1 MRESVSH
8 QTVGDASR
16 HSHGL
21 LKAVEGLRKQL
32 LDIGKRNKL
41 INAPIRKDRA
51 KQITIEDELS
61 DEIFRILYVRA
72 NSMTFLP
79 ADGVQADLDDEEDES
94 VFLPTEDVAPG
105 TPVASRH
112 SDRKLQTRLPPGRL
126 QKQLLTLYR
135 DAQTLEEE
143 QGVSILF
150 LALGFLRW
158 YESDSSKIER
168 HAPLILLPV
177 DLERDSARGKFR
189 LKFRDQDL
197 EPNLSLRAMLQND
210 HGLDLPDFPEGDD
223 WLPSQ
228 YFRRVQNAVSSRERW
243 RVRPNTIELSLFSFA
258 KFLMWRDLD
267 AAGLQSGAGSDL
279 LERILVGGFES
290 GGSIFAPDENL
301 DRRFPDPRELGHIM
315 DADASQTQVIAAA
328 CEGRNLVV
336 QGPPGTG
343 KSQTIANI
351 IAAAAKSG
359 KTVLFVAEKR
369 AALDVVHDR
378 LARCGLG
385 PLCLELHS
393 HKANRKNIYAELKRT
408 LDLGE
413 PREVSDER
421 YERVRRLRDELNEL
435 AELLHAVDEATGETP
450 YGVIGKIA
458 DLMESDT
465 PRADFGISG
474 IDGWSRDEFER
485 RARAVAVLAA
495 QTAEHGSEREHIW
508 RGARRRLTQLDR
520 RRLADRL
527 REAVARLDRVAAA
540 LSDAAAAAG
549 GDAAGTLASADQVA
563 RRLDALDAM
572 PASVP
577 GLLENEAVLEDAPA
591 VLDLCESVAASQE
604 VRSGLLAEVFEGA
617 LDLEW
622 STERRDFLQHGRSLF
637 RFLSGAYRKAAGRLR
652 SVHRSSPPKD
662 FEGML
667 DLLDRLVEYRRGVRR
682 IAGRAQ
688 LGREVFGRTWRV
700 EETEVGSA
708 LPAVRWIAEQAEDLG
723 STAAVRRTV
732 DGIPPGADLAAV
744 AVNLRG
750 AAGDWTEA
758 WSGVAALVDP
768 DLGEAFGVGRIEDV
782 DLAALRARLAAWRT
796 GAGSLENW
804 LRLGAAARHASE
816 LGLDE
821 IRHRIADG
829 RVSPDDAQAALES
842 IRAEAVWNRMRS
854 GEPRLESIDGEE
866 RNRKIEEFKEL
877 DRRLQGLAAQEV
889 ALRHF
894 RSMPAG
900 ASGQVGIVR
909 GEIAKK
915 MRHMRIRK
923 LLDVA
928 GEAVQSIKPVFLM
941 SPLSVAQYLKA
952 GGLGF
957 DMLLIDEAS
966 QVRPADAMGAI
977 RRCRQVVVVG
987 DQKQMPPTSFFDR
1000 AVGADEESED
1010 LEDPEEIQAAQAG
1023 AMESILSLCS
1033 SRSMAGGMLSWHY
1046 RSRHPSLIEVSNHE
1060 FYDNSLICPPSP
1072 DAKGAES
1079 GLSFAP
1085 VDGTYMRG
1093 KGRDNPKEA
1102 QAVCDGVLAHA
1113 REHPD
1118 QTLGVVAL
1126 SVKQRDTIRNKLEFM
1141 RAEHPELE
1149 AFCKEGRD
1157 EPFFVKN
1164 LENVQG
1170 DERDVIF
1177 ISIGYGKDA
1186 GGYMSQHF
1194 GPVSGDGGERRLN
1207 VLFTRAKH
1215 RCRVFSSI
1223 RHSDIRVDV
1232 TKHLG
1237 PRVLKR
1243 YLKFAETGE
1252 LDIPV
1257 LTGAEMDS
1265 PFEEAVAKALHA
1277 HGYRVAAQV
1286 GSSGFRI
1293 DLAVYDPDDEGRFLL
1308 AIECDG
1314 ARYHSS
1320 SWARER
1326 DRLRQAVLETKGW
1339 RFHRIWS
1346 TDWFYSRDAEVAKLL
1361 EAIEAARIDRHPAG
1375 RPEPAAPPPEVERA
1389 APVEVRPPERTP
1401 YVEAS
1406 FGIRE
1411 SAHWHL
1417 HEVERDLV
1425 AKCVAEI
1432 VLTEGP
1438 VHLDEVTRRLAR
1450 LWGYK
1455 RTGSRIRSAVV
1466 SGAGHAVSRGVIRY
1480 VDGPAGRFLDRC
1492 DRTGELRVR
1501 DRSGVESATLRR
1513 VDMLPPSEICAGILA
1528 AVERNIAID
1537 AVDCAREV
1545 KSMLGFKSLSA
1556 DMRRLVARL
1565 ANDMVRD
1572 GSLTMAGK
1580 DFRLP

>member
-1 MRESVSH
+1 M
-8 QTVGDASR
+8 
-16 HSHGL
+16 
-21 LKAVEGLRKQL
+21 
-32 LDIGKRNKL
+32 
-41 INAPIRKDRA
+41 
-51 KQITIEDELS
+51 
-61 DEIFRILYVRA
+61 
-72 NSMTFLP
+72 
-79 ADGVQADLDDEEDES
+79 
-94 VFLPTEDVAPG
+94 
-105 TPVASRH
+105 
-112 SDRKLQTRLPPGRL
+112 
-126 QKQLLTLYR
+126 
-135 DAQTLEEE
+135 
-143 QGVSILF
+143 
-150 LALGFLRW
+150 
-158 YESDSSKIER
+158 
-168 HAPLILLPV
+168 
-177 DLERDSARGKFR
+177 
-189 LKFRDQDL
+189 
-197 EPNLSLRAMLQND
+197 
-210 HGLDLPDFPEGDD
+210 
-223 WLPSQ
+223 
-228 YFRRVQNAVSSRERW
+228 
-243 RVRPNTIELSLFSFA
+243 
-258 KFLMWRDLD
+258 
-267 AAGLQSGAGSDL
+267 
-279 LERILVGGFES
+279 
-290 GGSIFAPDENL
+290 
-301 DRRFPDPRELGHIM
+301 
-315 DADASQTQVIAAA
+315 
-328 CEGRNLVV
+328 
-336 QGPPGTG
+336 
-343 KSQTIANI
+343 
-351 IAAAAKSG
+351 
-359 KTVLFVAEKR
+359 
-369 AALDVVHDR
+369 
-378 LARCGLG
+378 
-385 PLCLELHS
+385 
-393 HKANRKNIYAELKRT
+393 
-408 LDLGE
+408 
-413 PREVSDER
+413 
-421 YERVRRLRDELNEL
+421 RDELNEL
-435 AELLHAVDEATGETP
+435 AELLHAVDDATGETP

-458 DLMESDT
+458 ESMEDGT
-465 PRADFGISG
+465 PRADFGIPG
-474 IDGWSRDEFER
+474 IDGWSRDDFDR
-485 RARAVAVLAA
+485 RVKAVDALATL
-495 QTAEHGSEREHIW
+495 TAKHGSEREHVW

-527 REAVARLDRVAAA
+527 REAVARLDRVAAV
-540 LSDAAAAAG
+540 LRDAAAAAG
-549 GDAAGTLASADQVA
+549 IDAEGTLASTGPVA
-563 RRLDALDAM
+563 RCLDALGAM

-577 GLLENEAVLEDAPA
+577 GLLENEAVREDTADA
-591 VLDLCESVAASQE
+591 LDLCESVAASQ
-604 VRSGLLAEVFEGA
+604 RLRTGLLAEVFEGA

-622 STERRDFLQHGRSLF
+622 SAVRGDFLQHGRSLF
-637 RFLSGAYRKAAGRLR
+637 RFLSGAYRKAVGRLR
-652 SVHRSSPPKD
+652 SVHRSGPPKD

-667 DLLDRLVEYRRGVRR
+667 DLLDRLVEYRKGVRR
-682 IAGRAQ
+682 IAKRAHFGRD
-688 LGREVFGRTWRV
+688 VFGRAWRA
-700 EETEVGSA
+700 EETEMGSA
-708 LPAVRWIAEQAEDLG
+708 LPAVRWIARQAEDLG
-723 STAAVRRTV
+723 SMAAVKRTV
-732 DGIPPGADLAAV
+732 DGVPPGANLAAV
-744 AVNLRG
+744 ALNLRTV
-750 AAGDWTEA
+750 AGDWTEA
-758 WSGVAALVDP
+758 WSGVAALL
-768 DLGEAFGVGRIEDV
+768 DLDRAEAFGVERV
-782 DLAALRARLAAWRT
+782 DLVDFVELRARLAAWS
-796 GAGSLENW
+796 ADAAYLEDW
-804 LRLGAAARHASE
+804 LRLGAAARHVSE
-816 LGLDE
+816 LGLDA
-821 IRHRIADG
+821 IRRRIADG
-829 RVSPDDAQAALES
+829 RVSPDHAPAILES
-842 IRAEAVWNRMRS
+842 VRAEAVWNRMRS
-854 GEPRLESIDGEE
+854 EEPRLESIDGKD

-877 DRRLQGLAAQEV
+877 DKQLHGLAAQEV

-894 RSMPAG
+894 RSMPVG
-900 ASGQVGIVR
+900 AAGQVGIVR

-928 GEAVQSIKPVFLM
+928 GEAVQAIKPVFLM
-941 SPLSVAQYLKA
+941 SPLSVAQYLKMD
-952 GGLGF
+952 GLGF

-1000 AVGADEESED
+1000 AVGADGESED
-1010 LEDPEEIQAAQAG
+1010 REHIEEILAEQAG
-1023 AMESILSLCS
+1023 DMESILSLCS

-1079 GLSFAP
+1079 GLSCVL

-1102 QAVCDGVLAHA
+1102 QAVCDEVLAHA

-1118 QTLGVVAL
+1118 LTLGVVAL

-1149 AFCKEGRD
+1149 AFCKEARD
-1157 EPFFVKN
+1157 EAFFVKN

-1265 PFEEAVAKALHA
+1265 PFEEAVAKALQA

-1308 AIECDG
+1308 AVECDG

-1326 DRLRQAVLETKGW
+1326 DRLRQAVLESKGW

-1346 TDWFYSRDAEVAKLL
+1346 TDWFYSRDSELEGLL
-1361 EAIEAARIDRHPAG
+1361 EAIEAARIDRHAG
-1375 RPEPAAPPPEVERA
+1375 KRPEPVAPPPDVERA
-1389 APVEVRPPERTP
+1389 APVEAGPPDSTP

-1406 FGIRE
+1406 FGIPE
-1411 SAHWHL
+1411 SRRFQL
-1417 HEVERDLV
+1417 HELDRDLV
-1425 AKCVAEI
+1425 ARYVAEI
-1432 VLTEGP
+1432 VSTEGP
-1438 VHLDEVTRRLAR
+1438 VHLDEAARRLAR

-1513 VDMLPPSEICAGILA
+1513 VDMLPPSEICARILA

-1565 ANDMVRD
+1565 ANDMVLD
-1572 GSLTMAGK
+1572 GSLTMTGK
-1580 DFRLP
+1580 DLRLP